1 MKRNHG
7 RRLGMTVLAPVFAV
21 WALLGMAGATRAEQ
35 PDNDAMEQRYREET
49 LRVNVWVDKD
59 DDDVYRKGE
68 PIAVTFQTGDDAYAV
83 VYHIDTDGR
92 VEILW
97 PTTRYSDGFAFGGHR
112 YKLPSREAG
121 RLRAAE
127 SEGVGYIEAVVSRY
141 PFDLRDLEIDF
152 LHERA
157 DGRHYAYYVAGD
169 PFLAMNEVNFAVTG
183 LDDASGYVV
192 TNYASYYVHRPVDH
206 PRYLCLQCHDDG
218 RDPYDSSC
226 TVTITYDYGWANDW
240 WGAYGFYPA
249 YYYPVYYYADPWS
262 GVFWVNYWYDPW
274 YHWPY
279 HSGWHWRHHCYDWR
293 YSPYWHGNANRPPGG
308 GGAVARYQPLDR
320 SRLGRDADDVVVRT
334 KNTLVTDA
342 RPADDR
348 ISRMRD
354 RVVSDRRDPVRVGDD
369 AVARDEGRPGGGDTR
384 NVAPVSRSQRSY
396 EPATRIRTQPGLRVP
411 VTTTDRDRTASPDA
425 TRQADSRRTGNTRP
439 TVRSIDTSR
448 DGDDRAIRPVEPRRD
463 SGRVWSNRRNTT
475 GGSSTRPTSP
485 PTRVTRPDSRQSRPD
500 RSQAVK
506 PASPRTRPNK
516 PAAPAK
522 PPARRDSG
530 QSKPRVQ
537 QKAPKAPAQ
546 PSPPPPAR
554 SGGNTRSSGGETG
567 TQKSGGRR

>member
-1 MKRNHG
+1 MGSHLG
-7 RRLGMTVLAPVFAV
+7 RRTKLTVLAPVFAIWV
-21 WALLGMAGATRAEQ
+21 LLGITGAGRAEE
-35 PDNDAMEQRYREET
+35 PDQDAMEQRYRQET

-59 DDDVYRKGE
+59 DDDIYRKGE
-68 PIAVTFQTGDDAYAV
+68 PIAVTFQTSEDAYAV

-92 VEILW
+92 VEVLW

-141 PFDLRDLEIDF
+141 PFDLRELEIDF

-183 LDDASGYVV
+183 LEDASGYVV

-218 RDPYDSSC
+218 RDPYDSAC

-249 YYYPVYYYADPWS
+249 YHYPVYYYADPWS

-279 HSGWHWRHHCYDWR
+279 HGSWHWRHHCYDWR
-293 YSPYWHGNANRPPGG
+293 YSPYWCGNAHVPPSGG
-308 GGAVARYQPLDR
+308 PAPRYQPLDR

-342 RPADDR
+342 RPDADR

-354 RVVSDRRDPVRVGDD
+354 RVATDRRDPVRVRDD
-369 AVARDEGRPGGGDTR
+369 VVSRDEARPGGGATR
-384 NVAPVSRSQRSY
+384 QVAPVTRSQVPM
-396 EPATRIRTQPGLRVP
+396 ETETRIRTQPGLRVP
-411 VTTTDRDRTASPDA
+411 STTADRDRTTSPGV
-425 TRQADSRRTGNTRP
+425 TRPTEPRRTSNTRP
-439 TVRSIDTSR
+439 TVRNDDTGR
-448 DGDDRAIRPVEPRRD
+448 GDSDRAIRPVEPRRD
-463 SGRVWSNRRNTT
+463 SGRVWSNRR
-475 GGSSTRPTSP
+475 SSTSTPTRPSSP
-485 PTRVTRPDSRQSRPD
+485 PSRVTRPDTRPSRPGG
-500 RSQAVK
+500 SSAVK
-506 PASPRTRPNK
+506 PATPPKRPQK
-516 PAAPAK
+516 PATPSR

-530 QSKPRVQ
+530 QSKPSVQ
-537 QKAPKAPAQ
+537 KKAPKAPAQ

-554 SGGNTRSSGGETG
+554 SGGSSRSSGGKTG
-567 TQKSGGRR
+567 TRESGGRR